1 MYIDQNV
8 SVGLWKERKEE
19 KCRIVGWHMT
29 EGMRLWGVT
38 YKDMETLGHFHLIL
52 FISWFLSW
60 LCWPQNNNTSHI
72 FTDLIDLMGSLM
84 VWLWHTGLKGG
95 SLKRRAT
102 SIPVHSLLEG
112 YSSVLWPSCSDKIY
126 SCVIQ
131 CIRAIMWCHI
141 GRLHYCTGDL
151 LVHRAD
157 KHIHRC
163 ACKHLIINKRPF
175 FFFLHWHMNKSILL
189 KWQREPKK
197 KDINHVFFVLVV

>member
-19 KCRIVGWHMT
+19 KCCIVGWHMT

-72 FTDLIDLMGSLM
+72 FTDLIDLMGTLM

-163 ACKHLIINKRPF
+163 ACKHLIINKRPVLF
-175 FFFLHWHMNKSILL
+175 FFTLT
-189 KWQREPKK
+189 
-197 KDINHVFFVLVV
+197 HV